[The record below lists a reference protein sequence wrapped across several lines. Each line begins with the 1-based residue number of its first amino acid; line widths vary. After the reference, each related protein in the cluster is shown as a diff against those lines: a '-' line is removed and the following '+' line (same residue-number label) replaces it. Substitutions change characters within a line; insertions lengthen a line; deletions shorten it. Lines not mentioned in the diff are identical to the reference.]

1 MEQAAGQPADTSV
14 FATDGRVRHRLVR
27 AAAVTGVALLAA
39 WLIALGLGVLGGF
52 EGLPALPG
60 IQSKSPEPA
69 STHARAQRTDPRP
82 ASQPAV
88 KARPQITPRAAASPA
103 SPSPVRSTSPPAS
116 PKKTFPTNVAPSPST
131 PTSRASSPGTTGR
144 ALGTTKTTTGKPL
157 GSPGNGPGGSGAPGK
172 LR

>member
-27 AAAVTGVALLAA
+27 AAAATGVALLVA

-52 EGLPALPG
+52 DGLPALPG
-60 IQSKSPEPA
+60 IRSKSPAAA

-88 KARPQITPRAAASPA
+88 KARPRSTPRASAAPA
-103 SPSPVRSTSPPAS
+103 
-116 PKKTFPTNVAPSPST
+116 
-131 PTSRASSPGTTGR
+131 
-144 ALGTTKTTTGKPL
+144 
-157 GSPGNGPGGSGAPGK
+157 
-172 LR
+172 